1 MTGTFRITNNSIRSA
16 ASSNWDGDPGAEG
29 KIQYH
34 ANRWYIVAD
43 SSSDRIVQF
52 RRNGTDVSYIDN
64 SGTFQGNA
72 ATSSS
77 CSGNAATSSSC
88 SGNAATATTASSCS
102 GNAAT
107 ATSAGS
113 ATYATYASHPAF
125 SGDSVDKDD
134 LTTRTESGFYQSSS
148 GTNAEGWPRNDSTWQ
163 HMIACTHT
171 NDSNYYSMQL
181 GAGFFSQNLYY
192 RSVNGAGGTGWTSVL
207 IANSGSYSGSLT
219 MSDNITAYSDLKLK
233 QNIFT
238 IDSALEKVKNL
249 RGVYYT
255 RKDDETNK
263 RKVGVIA
270 QEIELVLPEVVMKNV
285 KEETKEETLSVDY
298 GNITALLIEAMKEQQ
313 ATIESLKDRILVLE
327 NIKN

>member
-88 SGNAATATTASSCS
+88 SGNAATAT
-102 GNAAT
+102 
-107 ATSAGS
+107 SAGS
-113 ATYATYASHPAF
+113 ATYATYASYPAF
-125 SGDSVDKDD
+125 SGDSVTKSD
-134 LTTRTESGFYQSSS
+134 LTSRAESGFYEYNL
-148 GTNAEGWPRNDSTWQ
+148 GTNALGWPRNDSTWQ

-171 NDSNYYSMQL
+171 NDGNYYSMQL
-181 GAGFFSQNLYY
+181 GAGFYSQNLYY
-192 RSVNGAGGTGWTSVL
+192 RSTNGNGATGWTSVL

-298 GNITALLIEAMKEQQ
+298 GNITALLIEAIKEQQ
-313 ATIESLKDRILVLE
+313 TTIESLKDRILVLE